1 MSFLDSPQ
9 VQQGLE
15 EAHFLRER
23 LIRQTEV
30 VMATMGEDKE
40 VAIEYLHTLYALIEK
55 EHGLYTR
62 FRLSNDSEA
71 LIAASELDGAKVA
84 ADLPEFVNADEFY
97 RKLKDD
103 LKEAIFDVTGEDMN
117 EPYEPT

>member
-15 EAHFLRER
+15 ESNFLRDR
-23 LIRQTEV
+23 LIRQTEI
-30 VMATMGEDKE
+30 VMATMGEDRE

-71 LIAASELDGAKVA
+71 LLAASQLDGAKVA

-97 RKLKDD
+97 RKLKED
-103 LKEAIFDVTGEDMN
+103 LKQAIFEVTGEDMN

>member
-1 MSFLDSPQ
+1 
-9 VQQGLE
+9 
-15 EAHFLRER
+15 
-23 LIRQTEV
+23 
-30 VMATMGEDKE
+30 MATMGEDKE

-103 LKEAIFDVTGEDMN
+103 LKKAIFDVTGEDMN

>member
-1 MSFLDSPQ
+1 MSFFDSPQ

-15 EAHFLRER
+15 EIEFLRTR
-23 LIRQTEV
+23 MIRQTEIV
-30 VMATMGEDKE
+30 LATQGEDKE
-40 VAIEYLHTLYALIEK
+40 MAIEYLHTLFALVEK

-84 ADLPEFVNADEFY
+84 ASHPEFVNADSFY
-97 RKLKDD
+97 RGLKGDIKRA
-103 LKEAIFDVTGEDMN
+103 LIEISGEDLD
-117 EPYEPT
+117 EPVDN